1 MKSAI
6 SLALAVIMV
15 LGLVLLQ
22 PINVAATTEPTGAT
36 EAPAVSVT
44 ETEPE
49 ATEPEATQ
57 PEPTEPEEDQGYTAS
72 DECLRILKLEEGFS
86 KKPYWDYSQ
95 YTVGFG
101 TKCPDDM
108 LDYYLEHGITEPEAE
123 VLLRNHL
130 AEVELDLNKRIIER
144 YGLELTQNQFDALV
158 LFSYNVGTGWTYYS
172 DQNIHQAIKNGATG
186 DELIYWLGRWCKAG
200 GSFKNYLMRR
210 RLSEANMYINGV
222 YDKTPPSHYCFVHID
237 ANGGESNGSVQAY
250 DSTVEPAIRPV
261 ATYDGYTFKGW
272 FTAPEGGT
280 QVTKLDASMNGIT
293 LYAQW
298 VDDKGNPP
306 TVDKETVDV
315 TVTVTAD
322 GVNLRNG
329 PGTNY
334 TRLGKANTGDKFHI
348 TETTTGSGYRWGK
361 YEGGWIC
368 LTYTNFDEVIKGNTG
383 ETVPP
388 TEPTEPPTEPTE
400 PPTEPTEPPTEP
412 TEPPTEPTEPP
423 TEPTEPPTEPTEPPT
438 EPTEPPTEPTE
449 PSTEP
454 TEPEEPE
461 KVMGT
466 VRVNDSLCVRK
477 GPGTGYAVV
486 DGLKNGDRV
495 EILDQQTVGSM
506 VWGKI
511 SKGWISMSY
520 VVLDKQDADEPQ
532 KPSDDPQTT
541 VLTGTVKANGG
552 LRIRSGAGVDYSVVS
567 VYSNGSKV
575 EILEQKK
582 VGSVTWGKTEKGW
595 VSMDYIVLD
604 QQSGGNTGGTTTPTT
619 EKGTVKVDT
628 MLRARSG
635 PGTSYAV
642 AAYLPNGEKVEITER
657 RTVGSTVWGKTEKGW
672 VSMDFIVL
680 DNQSGGNMDTTQK
693 VIKTVTASCLRVRNS
708 AGTSGAVVG
717 YLYSGSK
724 VEILETKT
732 VNGTVWGRIAN
743 GWISMEYTK

>member
-15 LGLVLLQ
+15 LGLVLVQ
-22 PINVAATTEPTGAT
+22 PVNVAATTEPTGAT
-36 EAPAVSVT
+36 EAPTVP
-44 ETEPE
+44 ET

-57 PEPTEPEEDQGYTAS
+57 PEATQPEEEQGYTAS

-108 LDYYLEHGITEPEAE
+108 LDYYLEHGITETEAE

-130 AEVELDLNKRIIER
+130 GEVELDLNKRIIEK
-144 YGLELTQNQFDALV
+144 YDLKLTQNQFDALV

-172 DQNIHQAIKNGATG
+172 TQNIHQAVKNGATG

-210 RLSEANMYINGV
+210 RLSEANMYINGI
-222 YDKTPPSHYCFVHID
+222 YDKNPPSHYCFVHID
-237 ANGGESNGSVQAY
+237 ANGGESDGSVQAY

-261 ATYDGYTFKGW
+261 ATFDGYTFQGW

-280 QVTKLDASMNGIT
+280 QVTKLNASMNGIT

-298 VDDKGNPP
+298 ADDKGNPP
-306 TVDKETVDV
+306 AVDKEEVDV

-334 TRLGKANTGDKFHI
+334 TRIGKANTGDKFHI

-368 LTYTNFDEVIKGNTG
+368 LTYTNFDEVIKGNT
-383 ETVPP
+383 EETVPPTEPTVPPTEPPTEPTVPP
-388 TEPTEPPTEPTE
+388 TEPTEP
-400 PPTEPTEPPTEP
+400 
-412 TEPPTEPTEPP
+412 
-423 TEPTEPPTEPTEPPT
+423 
-438 EPTEPPTEPTE
+438 
-449 PSTEP
+449 
-454 TEPEEPE
+454 EEPK

-466 VRVNDSLCVRK
+466 IRVSDSLRVRN

-486 DGLKNGDRV
+486 GGLKNGERV

-520 VVLDKQDADEPQ
+520 VVLDKQDTDEPQ

-541 VLTGTVKANGG
+541 VLKGTVKANGG
-552 LRIRSGAGVDYSVVS
+552 LRVRSGAGVEYPVVS
-567 VYSNGSKV
+567 AFSNGSKV

-582 VGSVTWGKTEKGW
+582 VGSVTWGKTSKGW
-595 VSMDYIVLD
+595 VSMDYIILD
-604 QQSGGNTGGTTTPTT
+604 QQSSGNTGGNGGTTTPKT

-628 MLRARSG
+628 MLRARTG

-642 AAYLPNGEKVEITER
+642 SAYLPNGEKVEITER
-657 RTVGSTVWGKTEKGW
+657 RTVGATVWGKTAKGW

-680 DNQSGGNMDTTQK
+680 DTQSGGNTDTTQK
-693 VIKTVTASCLRVRNS
+693 VVKTITASCLRVRNS

-732 VNGTVWGRIAN
+732 VNGTVWGRIGN
-743 GWISMEYTK
+743 GWISMDYTK

>member
-6 SLALAVIMV
+6 CLVLAFIMV
-15 LGLVLLQ
+15 LGLILLQ
-22 PINVAATTEPTGAT
+22 PQSVAATTEPTGTT
-36 EAPAVSVT
+36 EAAT
-44 ETEPE
+44 QPE

-57 PEPTEPEEDQGYTAS
+57 PETTVPEATQPEPTQPEEEKGYTAS

-101 TKCPDDM
+101 TRCPDDM
-108 LDYYLEHGITEPEAE
+108 LDYYLEHGITEAEAE
-123 VLLRNHL
+123 LLLRNHL
-130 AEVELDLNKRIIER
+130 GEVERDINLRIIEK
-144 YGLELTQNQFDALV
+144 YDLELTQNQFDALV

-172 DQNIHQAIKNGATG
+172 SQNIHQAVKNGATG

-210 RLSEANMYINGV
+210 RLSEANMYINGI
-222 YDKTPPSHYCFVHID
+222 YDKNPPSHYCFVHID
-237 ANGGESNGSVQAY
+237 ANGGESDGSVQAF
-250 DSTVEPAIRPV
+250 DATAEPAIRPV
-261 ATYDGYTFKGW
+261 ATFAGYTFKGW
-272 FTAPEGGT
+272 FTAPEGGV
-280 QVTKLDASMNGIT
+280 QVTKLTALLNGAT

-298 VDDKGNPP
+298 EDDKGNPP
-306 TVDKETVDV
+306 SVEKEEVDV

-334 TRLGKANTGDKFHI
+334 TRIGKANTGDKFRI

-361 YEGGWIC
+361 YDGGWIC
-368 LTYTNFDEVIKGNTG
+368 LNYTNFDDVINGKVE

-388 TEPTEPPTEPTE
+388 TEPTVPPTEPTV
-400 PPTEPTEPPTEP
+400 PPTEPTVPPTEP
-412 TEPPTEPTEPP
+412 TQPDEP
-423 TEPTEPPTEPTEPPT
+423 
-438 EPTEPPTEPTE
+438 
-449 PSTEP
+449 
-454 TEPEEPE
+454 
-461 KVMGT
+461 KKLMGT
-466 VRVNDSLCVRK
+466 IRVNDALRVRS

-486 DGLKNGDRV
+486 DSLKNGARV

-520 VVLDKQDADEPQ
+520 VVMDKQDTDEPQ
-532 KPSDDPQTT
+532 KPSDDTQTS
-541 VLTGTVKANGG
+541 VLKGTVKANGG
-552 LRIRSGAGVDYSVVS
+552 LRIRSGAGVDYAVVS
-567 VYSNGSKV
+567 VYENGSKV

-582 VGSVTWGKTEKGW
+582 VGSVTWGKTSKGW
-595 VSMDYIVLD
+595 ISMDYVVLE
-604 QQSGGNTGGTTTPTT
+604 QQTGGNTGGEGGTTAPQTVT
-619 EKGTVKVDT
+619 GTVKVDT

-642 AAYLPNGEKVEITER
+642 AAYLPNGEKVQITEQK
-657 RTVGSTVWGKTEKGW
+657 TVGATVWGKTAKGW
-672 VSMDFIVL
+672 VSMAYIVL
-680 DNQSGGNMDTTQK
+680 DNQSGGNTQQPQK

-732 VNGTVWGRIAN
+732 VGNTQWGRIAN
-743 GWISMEYTK
+743 GWISLDYTK